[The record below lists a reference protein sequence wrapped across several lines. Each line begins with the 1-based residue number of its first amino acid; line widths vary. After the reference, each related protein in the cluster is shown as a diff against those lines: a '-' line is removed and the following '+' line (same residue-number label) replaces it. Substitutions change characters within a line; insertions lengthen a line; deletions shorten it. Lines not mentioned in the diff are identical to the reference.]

1 MIKARRPAWLF
12 DDSEIEDPFGYGER
26 AVDFLRRLK
35 HPKSASGSFDLPRH
49 WERIV
54 RRIYGPSFPDGRRQ
68 VRTVFALLPRGARK
82 TTLGA
87 GLALLH
93 TAGWERKPSG
103 QAMVAASAE
112 EDAAISY
119 EEAVGII
126 KETDW
131 LGENRFKLN
140 ESTFIL
146 EHKLSGAKFRALAS
160 GGKGKLGKTPQFV
173 LADELIAWEGDRSR
187 KTWQALRTG
196 MNKAKG
202 ALLVIITQAGR
213 GQENLAFDLLGYARK
228 VQSGEVEDPSFLP
241 ILFETDPAE
250 KSKWEGDDVEEFE
263 DWEDERLWHF
273 MNPGLEFGYP
283 DIDGL
288 RDYAREGRERPAE
301 RDAFRQY
308 HLNTW
313 LDYSASPFVSMPI
326 YDEGGK
332 FNIMLDLERFE
343 ADQTPCYLGVDLSS
357 TSDLTAVVAAWGDRE
372 SGYVVHPWF
381 FLPRDNILRKA
392 GQDGVNYAVWE
403 EQGLIT
409 LTDGNVVDF
418 HAVEAAIEEICARF
432 NVREIA
438 FDPHLARNSLNNL
451 QDKGLPVVE
460 FRQGWV
466 SMSPAINE
474 LERAILARQFQHGG
488 HPILRW
494 HFDNIAI
501 RTDTAGNRSFHKGK
515 SKDRIDGAVA
525 TAMAVARC
533 AAGETNISSYDTF
546 EGDMDDWSYA

>member
-326 YDEGGK
+326 YDEGN
-332 FNIMLDLERFE
+332 FRPDLDEME
-343 ADQTPCYLGVDLSS
+343 ANQTPCYLGVDLSS

-372 SGYVVHPWF
+372 SGYAVHPWF
-381 FLPRDNILRKA
+381 FLPKDNILRKA

-409 LTDGNVVDF
+409 LTDGNVVDYDF
-418 HAVEAAIEEICARF
+418 VEAQIEEICARF

-451 QDKGLPVVE
+451 QGKGLPVVE

-466 SMSPAINE
+466 TMSPAITE

>member
-273 MNPGLEFGYP
+273 MNPGLELGYP

-326 YDEGGK
+326 YDEGN
-332 FNIMLDLERFE
+332 FRPDLDELE
-343 ADQTPCYLGVDLSS
+343 ANQTPCYLGVDLSS

-372 SGYVVHPWF
+372 SGYAVHPWF
-381 FLPRDNILRKA
+381 FLPKDNILRKA
-392 GQDGVNYAVWE
+392 EQDGVNYAVWE

-409 LTDGNVVDF
+409 LTEGNVVDYDF
-418 HAVEAAIEEICARF
+418 VEAQIEEICARF

-451 QDKGLPVVE
+451 QGKGLPVVE

-466 SMSPAINE
+466 TMSPAITE

>member
-213 GQENLAFDLLGYARK
+213 GQENIAFDLLGYARK

-332 FNIMLDLERFE
+332 FDIMSDLERFE
-343 ADQTPCYLGVDLSS
+343 AEQTPCYLGVDLSS

-409 LTDGNVVDF
+409 LTEGNVVDF

-438 FDPHLARNSLNNL
+438 FDPHFARNSLNNL

>member
-12 DDSEIEDPFGYGER
+12 DDSDIDDPFGYGER

-35 HPKSASGSFDLPRH
+35 HPKSASGSFDLPMH

-119 EEAVGII
+119 EEAVAII

-131 LGENRFKLN
+131 LGENRFRLN
-140 ESTFIL
+140 ESTFVL
-146 EHKLSGAKFRALAS
+146 EHKLSGAKFKALAS

-228 VQSGEVEDPSFLP
+228 VQSGEIEDPSFLP
-241 ILFETDPAE
+241 ILFETDPSE
-250 KSKWEGDDVEEFE
+250 KSKWDGDDVREFD

-288 RDYAREGRERPAE
+288 RDYAREGRERPTE
-301 RDAFRQY
+301 RDAFRQF

-313 LDYSASPFVSMPI
+313 LDYSASPFVSMSI
-326 YDEGGK
+326 YDEGRGE
-332 FNIMLDLERFE
+332 IDLDRFE
-343 ADQTPCYLGVDLSS
+343 SEQTPCYLGVDLSS

-372 SGYVVHPWF
+372 SGYAVHPWF
-381 FLPRDNILRKA
+381 FLPKDNIHRKA
-392 GQDGVNYAVWE
+392 GQDGVNYSAWE

-418 HAVEAAIEEICARF
+418 HAVEAEIEEICARF

-494 HFDNIAI
+494 HFDNIAV
-501 RTDTAGNRSFHKGK
+501 RTDTAGNRTFHKGK

-533 AAGETNISSYDTF
+533 AAGESGISSYETA
-546 EGDMDDWSYA
+546 DMDDIENWAYA

>member
-12 DDSEIEDPFGYGER
+12 DDSEIEDPFAYGER

-273 MNPGLEFGYP
+273 MNPGLELGYP

-308 HLNTW
+308 HLNCW
-313 LDYSASPFVSMPI
+313 LDYSASPFVSMPV
-326 YDEGGK
+326 YDEG
-332 FNIMLDLERFE
+332 ISDIPLDAFE

-372 SGYVVHPWF
+372 SGYAVHPWF
-381 FLPRDNILRKA
+381 FLPKDNILRKA
-392 GQDGVNYAVWE
+392 GQDGVNYMVWE
-403 EQGLIT
+403 EQGHIT
-409 LTDGNVVDF
+409 LTEGNVVDY
-418 HAVEAAIEEICARF
+418 HAVEAAIEELCARF

-438 FDPHLARNSLNNL
+438 FDPALARNSINNL
-451 QDKGLPVVE
+451 LDKGLPVVE

-501 RTDTAGNRSFHKGK
+501 RTDTAGNRTFHKAK

-533 AAGETNISSYDTF
+533 AAGDSGRSSYDDF
-546 EGDMDDWSYA
+546 DGDIGEWSYA